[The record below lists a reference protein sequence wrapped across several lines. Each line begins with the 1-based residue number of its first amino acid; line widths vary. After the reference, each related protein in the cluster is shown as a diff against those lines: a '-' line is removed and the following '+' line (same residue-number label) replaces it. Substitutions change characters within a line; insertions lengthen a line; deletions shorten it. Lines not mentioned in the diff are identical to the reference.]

1 MTATT
6 TDQKDTF
13 VTVPG
18 DRRSEVA
25 RTLAEPVP
33 QALSLLDQ
41 FGLWGNLG
49 VSLLGFTGAIFVL
62 QPGGPGTPELSLAAA
77 LTAIVAG
84 TVFGTA
90 VLALAGLP
98 GARTGAPAM
107 VLLRGLFGARLSYL
121 PTALN
126 ILQCLG
132 WAVFELV
139 TIATA
144 AHTVA
149 PALPKWGYVLI
160 AGVATRADH
169 PAAGRH
175 PGPAPVRGRRRAG
188 RHVLPVRAAHP
199 APAAGA
205 HARHLVRL
213 LGGHRYGRGGGH
225 LVRAAGGRLHPA
237 LPQPPGRLRRD
248 HGRLLRHPGAL
259 LRHRAARLGHRG
271 ARPLA
276 GHLRR
281 VHRAA
286 ARRAGLRHLGHPGAG
301 PVVRRRLLHR
311 GLDAEHA
318 PAVGP
323 ADPGGH
329 DRRAGH
335 GGRAVAQHRRL
346 RELPRPHRLAVRAAV
361 GGPDHGLLRHLARP
375 LGPVRGG
382 PRPLAH
388 AAALGRRVRHLPA
401 HQSRLR
407 VLVGRGLDV
416 VRPRPRLHPG
426 QLDVGLDPVLR
437 RSRRDHRAGLAGWP
451 GAPPRPSPAPPGR
464 QPGQYR
470 WRSRIAVSARSAD

>member
-1 MTATT
+1 M
-6 TDQKDTF
+6 
-13 VTVPG
+13 G
-18 DRRSEVA
+18 
-25 RTLAEPVP
+25 
-33 QALSLLDQ
+33 
-41 FGLWGNLG
+41 
-49 VSLLGFTGAIFVL
+49 
-62 QPGGPGTPELSLAAA
+62 QPGGEPARLHRRDLRAAA
-77 LTAIVAG
+77 RRLG
-84 TVFGTA
+84 Y
-90 VLALAGLP
+90 P
-98 GARTGAPAM
+98 GAVPGRRADRD
-107 VLLRGLFGARLSYL
+107 RGRHRVRHGGARAGRPARRPDRCPGHGLA
-121 PTALN
+121 PRAVRGPAVVPAHGPEHPAVPR
-126 ILQCLG
+126 LG
-132 WAVFELV
+132 GVRAGDDRDGR
-139 TIATA
+139 
-144 AHTVA
+144 AHGGA
-149 PALPKWGYVLI
+149 RPAQGGVRPDRR
-160 AGVATRADH
+160 AGHRAADH

-286 ARRAGLRHLGHPGAG
+286 ARRAGLRHLGHAGAG

-346 RELPRPHRLAVRAAV
+346 RELPGPDRLAVRAAV
-361 GGPDHGLLRHLARP
+361 GGPDHGLLRYLARP
-375 LGPVRGG
+375 LGSVRGG
-382 PRPLAH
+382 PRPLVH
-388 AAALGRRVRHLPA
+388 AAALGRRVRHLSA

-407 VLVGRGLDV
+407 VLVGRGLDL

-437 RSRRDHRAGLAGWP
+437 RGRRDHPAGRLAGRP
-451 GAPPRPSPAPPGR
+451 RAPAT
-464 QPGQYR
+464 
-470 WRSRIAVSARSAD
+470 